1 MLTTKP
7 HAVVADVLGG
17 GGARR
22 ASARPLTLARAGG
35 AAEARRPAT
44 RCALRISSMVCVT
57 SGSARSPGC
66 ACTKA
71 SRWPT
76 CSEDDW
82 VHERKLRVL
91 QARGQW
97 AATEEVQTAF
107 ASWLVHHESR
117 NSDPG
122 RCKEQ
127 HLQGQLCGRRRQL
140 RRLTCQERGVG
151 PSLEGECQLGPCDY
165 ATRQRADG
173 RVVAVAPQAATP
185 LGAPPQQH
193 CLHRAQ
199 PPAGPVG
206 FGFRV

>member
-22 ASARPLTLARAGG
+22 GSARALTLARAGG

-76 CSEDDW
+76 CSEEDW
-82 VHERKLRVL
+82 GHERNCGFL
-91 QARGQW
+91 QARGKW
-97 AATEEVQTAF
+97 AATEEVQTSF
-107 ASWLVHHESR
+107 GSSLVNHDSR
-117 NSDPG
+117 NSQP
-122 RCKEQ
+122 RKIA
-127 HLQGQLCGRRRQL
+127 RSS
-140 RRLTCQERGVG
+140 TCRDSSAGAG
-151 PSLEGECQLGPCDY
+151 GSS
-165 ATRQRADG
+165 DG
-173 RVVAVAPQAATP
+173 
-185 LGAPPQQH
+185 
-193 CLHRAQ
+193 
-199 PPAGPVG
+199 
-206 FGFRV
+206 